1 MFSKATAKSS
11 FYQTAD
17 GRAKT
22 SGVKSVTGSTL
33 GTNTLLIP
41 KNVPRTEEG
50 KVVVN
55 DKEFVMPKKAK
66 EPPPRNKIGN
76 VVLPPGSNPEPI
88 PDKIEDRSVRELW
101 KEHQRKRTEFLHKG
115 HTDKDAHEVG
125 LDDMTF
131 D

>member
-1 MFSKATAKSS
+1 M
-11 FYQTAD
+11 AD
-17 GRAKT
+17 DRAKT

-41 KNVPRTEEG
+41 KNVPKTEEG

-66 EPPPRNKIGN
+66 EPPSRDIIGN
-76 VVLPPGSNPEPI
+76 VVLPPGSNPEPVA
-88 PDKIEDRSVRELW
+88 DKVDDKSIGELW
-101 KEHQRKRTEFLHKG
+101 REHQRKRNSFLNKG
-115 HTDKDAHEVG
+115 HTDKEAHEAG
-125 LDDMTF
+125 LDDMTL